1 VFSSQQEV
9 KETQKIKSERK
20 EMNDDLEDKKVGQE
34 EER

>member
-1 VFSSQQEV
+1 V